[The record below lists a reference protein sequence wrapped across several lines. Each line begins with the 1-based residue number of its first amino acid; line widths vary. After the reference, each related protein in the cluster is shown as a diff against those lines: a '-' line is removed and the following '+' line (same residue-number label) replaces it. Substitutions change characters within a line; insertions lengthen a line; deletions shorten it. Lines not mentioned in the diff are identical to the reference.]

1 MTEQTSDSLLALF
14 DRAPLNPRYWRSFA
28 IIAAGSMLDLF
39 DFFIVGYL
47 VAELG
52 PRWHLTYGQS
62 AIILLS
68 GGIGAIISAPIW
80 GSLSDSWGRKRQL
93 VAGYLICA
101 GGAGSISLIPDHA
114 WQLFAALRFVVGF
127 GLSAASVPALTMIVE
142 ITPTRFRTVVA
153 SLAVVFPTV
162 GTLLSALTAAT
173 LLSALGWRG
182 VAALGAAPVLVAV
195 LAAFFIP
202 ESVRWLI
209 AKGRFAEAQ
218 ELVARHL
225 GVPVAA
231 VPLPTVRPA
240 NPPRGRFW
248 DLYAQPRLFWLVV
261 FTMGGAA
268 TVDYAVILWGP
279 TIFSLLLKITVAE
292 AARYFVFVILCGITG
307 KIAFALMPQWL
318 GRRRCGQLH
327 GFGLAVTIAV
337 AGYFSDVHVG
347 GLPLFIP
354 LLMVANLFME
364 GGFTNLAPYAVE
376 VFGVRRG
383 ARAAG
388 LNLASNGFGKIL
400 GPASLA
406 IIAGT
411 GNLLTPHATEQAILP
426 AFLFLA
432 VCALG
437 IGLAFTFLGP
447 ETHGRPLAME
457 DDEAPAE
464 MPAGRTAAA
473 RIGSL

>member
-14 DRAPLNPRYWRSFA
+14 DRAPLNRRYWRSFA

-195 LAAFFIP
+195 LAARP
-202 ESVRWLI
+202 V
-209 AKGRFAEAQ
+209 
-218 ELVARHL
+218 L
-225 GVPVAA
+225 GFVCPAAA
-231 VPLPTVRPA
+231 VLA
-240 NPPRGRFW
+240 RGLHDGRSGDRRLRGDPVGTD
-248 DLYAQPRLFWLVV
+248 DLL
-261 FTMGGAA
+261 
-268 TVDYAVILWGP
+268 
-279 TIFSLLLKITVAE
+279 TVAE
-292 AARYFVFVILCGITG
+292 DH
-307 KIAFALMPQWL
+307 
-318 GRRRCGQLH
+318 RRR
-327 GFGLAVTIAV
+327 
-337 AGYFSDVHVG
+337 G
-347 GLPLFIP
+347 GALFR
-354 LLMVANLFME
+354 LCHS
-364 GGFTNLAPYAVE
+364 
-376 VFGVRRG
+376 VRHHRQDRVRADAAM
-383 ARAAG
+383 ARAPPLRPVARVR
-388 LNLASNGFGKIL
+388 ARR
-400 GPASLA
+400 
-406 IIAGT
+406 
-411 GNLLTPHATEQAILP
+411 HDRRRR
-426 AFLFLA
+426 LF
-432 VCALG
+432 
-437 IGLAFTFLGP
+437 
-447 ETHGRPLAME
+447 
-457 DDEAPAE
+457 
-464 MPAGRTAAA
+464 
-473 RIGSL
+473 

>member
-1 MTEQTSDSLLALF
+1 MVEQTSDGLLALF
-14 DRAPLNPRYWRSFA
+14 DQAPLNWRYWRSFA
-28 IIAAGSMLDLF
+28 LIAAGSMLDLF

-52 PRWHLTYGQS
+52 PRWHLTYGES

-68 GGIGAIISAPIW
+68 GGVGAIVSAPIW
-80 GSLSDSWGRKRQL
+80 GSLSDSLGRKRQL

-101 GGAGSISLIPDHA
+101 CGAGSIALIPDHA

-162 GTLLSALTAAT
+162 GTLLSSLTAAT
-173 LLSALGWRG
+173 LLSVLGWRG
-182 VAALGAAPVLVAV
+182 VAALGAAPALVAV
-195 LAAFFIP
+195 LAGLTMP

-209 AKGRFAEAQ
+209 AKGRFAEAR
-218 ELVARHL
+218 ELVASHL
-225 GVPVAA
+225 GLPLAS
-231 VPLPTVRPA
+231 VPLPTIRPV

-248 DLYAQPRLFWLVV
+248 ELYAQPRLFWLVV

-279 TIFSLLLKITVAE
+279 TIFSLLLKITVAQ

-307 KIAFALMPQWL
+307 KIAFALMPQWF
-318 GRRRCGQLH
+318 GRRRCGQVH

-337 AGYFSDVHVG
+337 AGYFHSVYVAG
-347 GLPLFIP
+347 FPLFIP

-388 LNLASNGFGKIL
+388 LNLAANGFGKIL

-406 IIAGT
+406 VIAGT

-426 AFLFLA
+426 GFMFLSI
-432 VCALG
+432 CALG

-447 ETHGRPLAME
+447 ETHGRPLAMT
-457 DDEAPAE
+457 DDAAPAGA
-464 MPAGRTAAA
+464 PAALVAGERAD
-473 RIGSL
+473 

>member
-1 MTEQTSDSLLALF
+1 MTEETADGLLALF
-14 DRAPLNPRYWRSFA
+14 DRASLNPRYWRTFA
-28 IIAAGSMLDLF
+28 LIAAGSMLDLF

-68 GGIGAIISAPIW
+68 GGVGAIVSAPIW
-80 GSLSDSWGRKRQL
+80 GSLSDRWGRKRQL

-101 GGAGSISLIPDHA
+101 CGAGAISLIPDHA
-114 WQLFAALRFVVGF
+114 WRLFAALRFVVGF
-127 GLSAASVPALTMIVE
+127 GISAASVPALTMIVE

-162 GTLLSALTAAT
+162 GTLLSSLTAAT
-173 LLSALGWRG
+173 LLSVLGWRG
-182 VAALGAAPVLVAV
+182 VAALGAAPALVAV

-209 AKGRFAEAQ
+209 AKGRFAEARA
-218 ELVARHL
+218 LVAHHL
-225 GVPVAA
+225 GVPLAT

-240 NPPRGRFW
+240 NPPRGSLAE
-248 DLYAQPRLFWLVV
+248 LYAEPRLFWLVV

-279 TIFSLLLKITVAE
+279 TIFSLLLKITVAQ

-307 KIAFALMPQWL
+307 KIFFALMPQWL

-327 GFGLAVTIAV
+327 GFGLAVTIAI
-337 AGYFSDVHVG
+337 AGYFHAVYVG
-347 GLPLFIP
+347 GFPLFIP

-406 IIAGT
+406 LIAGT
-411 GNLLTPHATEQAILP
+411 GNLLTPHATEHAILP
-426 AFLFLA
+426 GFLFLSA
-432 VCALG
+432 CALG

-447 ETHGRPLAME
+447 ETHGKPLAME
-457 DDEAPAE
+457 DDELPPRAPAALA
-464 MPAGRTAAA
+464 AGGRAD
-473 RIGSL
+473 

>member
-1 MTEQTSDSLLALF
+1 
-14 DRAPLNPRYWRSFA
+14 
-28 IIAAGSMLDLF
+28 
-39 DFFIVGYL
+39 
-47 VAELG
+47 
-52 PRWHLTYGQS
+52 
-62 AIILLS
+62 
-68 GGIGAIISAPIW
+68 
-80 GSLSDSWGRKRQL
+80 
-93 VAGYLICA
+93 
-101 GGAGSISLIPDHA
+101 
-114 WQLFAALRFVVGF
+114 
-127 GLSAASVPALTMIVE
+127 
-142 ITPTRFRTVVA
+142 
-153 SLAVVFPTV
+153 
-162 GTLLSALTAAT
+162 LTAAA

-182 VAALGAAPVLVAV
+182 VAALGAAPALVAV

-209 AKGRFAEAQ
+209 AKGRFAEAR

-225 GVPVAA
+225 GVPLAT

-240 NPPRGRFW
+240 NPPRGSLAE
-248 DLYAQPRLFWLVV
+248 LYAEPRLFWLVV

-279 TIFSLLLKITVAE
+279 TIFSLLLKITVAQ

-307 KIAFALMPQWL
+307 KIFFALMPQWL

-327 GFGLAVTIAV
+327 GFGLAVTIAI
-337 AGYFSDVHVG
+337 AGYFHAVYVG
-347 GLPLFIP
+347 GFPLFIP

-406 IIAGT
+406 LIAGT
-411 GNLLTPHATEQAILP
+411 GNLLTPHATEHAILP
-426 AFLFLA
+426 GFLFLSA
-432 VCALG
+432 CALG

-447 ETHGRPLAME
+447 ETHGKPLAME
-457 DDEAPAE
+457 DDELPPRAPAALA
-464 MPAGRTAAA
+464 AGGRAD
-473 RIGSL
+473 